1 MKEVEAD
8 LQLLIE
14 ENRMLKEAKDK
25 FEDQVKDNEEDEE
38 KFQIQSQ
45 IFREELKRMSSSLKN
60 VDECAVILFY
70 GNKLAWEKVDMLDDD
85 IQLKREYFKK
95 YPKQR
100 SLSKNSKRK
109 WFLFLIFMKDIYH
122 ALIISVWVCSSTSL
136 LTSGMFSKAEIL
148 SSSPVEFTPTTV
160 VNFLNIILNR
170 NINKSVH
177 PTPIRIDTMISITI
191 ETW

>member
-109 WFLFLIFMKDIYH
+109 
-122 ALIISVWVCSSTSL
+122 
-136 LTSGMFSKAEIL
+136 
-148 SSSPVEFTPTTV
+148 
-160 VNFLNIILNR
+160 
-170 NINKSVH
+170 
-177 PTPIRIDTMISITI
+177 
-191 ETW
+191 